1 MGGGEIKIVFNILK
15 MSNFLLEIWENS
27 EKKTLIFGG
36 LKTKREGG
44 VALKIDY
51 RRLSMSVFF
60 AASIP
65 KLRNQVSDVSAQF
78 VGSTFDHNHYSMII
92 IE

>member
-1 MGGGEIKIVFNILK
+1 MGKLGKKNSHFWRFEDKEGG
-15 MSNFLLEIWENS
+15 
-27 EKKTLIFGG
+27 
-36 LKTKREGG
+36 GG

>member
-1 MGGGEIKIVFNILK
+1 MGKLGKKNSHFWRFEDKEGGG
-15 MSNFLLEIWENS
+15 
-27 EKKTLIFGG
+27 
-36 LKTKREGG
+36 
-44 VALKIDY
+44 ALKIDY